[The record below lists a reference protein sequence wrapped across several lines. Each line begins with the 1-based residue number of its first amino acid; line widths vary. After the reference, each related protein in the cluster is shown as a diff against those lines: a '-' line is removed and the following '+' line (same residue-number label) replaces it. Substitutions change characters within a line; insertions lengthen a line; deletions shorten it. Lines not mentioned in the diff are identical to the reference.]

1 MKKLWFEAVL
11 AIICLMAI
19 MLHVFGEG
27 HSFAELMLSKMVQIN
42 FGLIHAY
49 IAGRVF
55 FGKVEWQNITKFN
68 PQNVGRLVLYA
79 VIVYSYAVG
88 G

>member
-11 AIICLMAI
+11 ACLCLAVI
-19 MLHVFGEG
+19 VLHVFGDDQR
-27 HSFAELMLSKMVQIN
+27 FVQLIISKMVLVN

-49 IAGRVF
+49 IAGRILL
-55 FGKVEWQNITKFN
+55 GKVEWGFTSTFSPK
-68 PQNVGRLVLYA
+68 NVGRIVLYA
-79 VIVYSYAVG
+79 VIVYSYAIG

>member
-1 MKKLWFEAVL
+1 MKKLWFEAAL
-11 AIICLMAI
+11 ALMCLATI
-19 MLHVFGEG
+19 TLHLLGEG
-27 HSFAELMLSKMVQIN
+27 HAFAELMLSKMVQVN

-49 IAGRVF
+49 IAGRILL
-55 FGKVEWQNITKFN
+55 GKVEWGYTPNFTPK
-68 PQNVGRLVLYA
+68 NVGRIVLYA

>member
-11 AIICLMAI
+11 ALVCLATI
-19 MLHVFGEG
+19 ALDVFGEG
-27 HSFAELMLSKMVQIN
+27 HGFAKLMLSKMVQVN

-49 IAGRVF
+49 IAGRIF
-55 FGKVEWQNITKFN
+55 FGRVEWNYTPNFT
-68 PQNVGRLVLYA
+68 PRNVGRLVLYA